1 MKYAWID
8 AHRKEYE
15 LADLSRALTVSVRAR
30 TTIA

>member
-15 LADLSRALTVSVRAR
+15 LAELCGVLCG
-30 TTIA
+30 